1 MHLSSCPVPLPI
13 HIPNLLCCPTKTVAA
28 VRDQGVIGEQH
39 KLTKQTIINPLKLS
53 IYLHFGLEKL
63 KMSNIDSTN
72 TVTVYIRL
80 SDRSETDMLTSS
92 ASLNEYVYSHN
103 YVYNDRYTWFYE
115 SLFYITSYNL
125 QANLGP
131 N

>member
-1 MHLSSCPVPLPI
+1 M
-13 HIPNLLCCPTKTVAA
+13 
-28 VRDQGVIGEQH
+28 
-39 KLTKQTIINPLKLS
+39 NPLKLS

-72 TVTVYIRL
+72 SVIVYIRL

-92 ASLNEYVYSHN
+92 ASLNVNVYSHN
-103 YVYNDRYTWFYE
+103 YMYVYNDRYTWFYE

-125 QANLGP
+125 HGQTWGQIRRQAILVYLFLLINIFKELKPILLRSDLGSVDC
-131 N
+131 

>member
-1 MHLSSCPVPLPI
+1 MPLPI

-28 VRDQGVIGEQH
+28 VRDHGVIGEQH
-39 KLTKQTIINPLKLS
+39 KLTKQTIINALKLS

-92 ASLNEYVYSHN
+92 ASLKENAYSHN
-103 YVYNDRYTWFYE
+103 YMYVYNDRYTV
-115 SLFYITSYNL
+115 NVL
-125 QANLGP
+125 QFPP
-131 N
+131 NIVRVRQI